1 MRKHLLK
8 TGLLLTVLALLV
20 LAGRHAAA
28 DAPNVNAKPSPVRVN
43 GDIYDQ
49 IESDLPLDKVSEWRA
64 KIAVGPNSNATVTID
79 LITDGGSGNQTDDG
93 VTSGTVSGQGTKI
106 AVEVFALGV
115 TTSLV
120 GVRIEFYFDASVLKF
135 DKAENSAFLFIL
147 PEATGASLAAT
158 APVTLPSSGF
168 LARAEFSTVADVTG
182 REFTLG
188 IKRVTLAESAASSD
202 VVTTTDAI
210 AFNATP
216 SPDFDG
222 DNMVGFSDFLAF
234 AGQYGSKRGDGRYQ
248 AKYDLDGNGAI
259 GFSDFLIFANS
270 YGQQVPPSGGG
281 ATVTIPD
288 ANLRTVITD
297 SLGKSRNASITRA
310 EMATLTRID
319 AYNKGIRN
327 LTGLEHATNLQ
338 RLGLGRVRVNDE
350 WVNSNDI
357 SNLSPLSNLTN
368 LTYLSLTSNSISD
381 ISELS
386 NLTNLTTLA
395 LGDNSISDIS
405 ALSNLTNLTG
415 LYLWEN
421 SISSISALSNLTNLT
436 YLSLRGNSISSIS
449 ALSNLTNLERL
460 WLYNNSILDISVL
473 SNLTNLT
480 YLGLSRNS
488 ILDISALS
496 NLTNLDRLTLWDNN
510 ISSISALSNLTNLTV
525 LSLSGNSISDISA
538 LSNLTNLTWLNL
550 RDNSISSISVLS
562 NLTNLT
568 ELGLGGNSI
577 SDISVLSNLTNLTIL
592 GLSDNSIS
600 DISALSNLTN
610 LTELYLWDN
619 SISSISALSNLTNLT
634 GLRLWGNSISSI
646 SALSNLTNLTWLGLS
661 DNSILDIS
669 ALSNLTNLTTLY
681 LWGNSISDISALSNL
696 TNLKELYIGSISI
709 SDISSLSG
717 LTNLTILFLDRN
729 GISDISVLS
738 NLTNLTG
745 LYLYNNSISDISPL
759 VANTGLGSGNTVN
772 LRRNPLSSTSINTHI
787 PALQRRGVIVGFDS
801 SSGSGGGGSSPD
813 LIVESPSVSD
823 NTLTTGQSFTL
834 SATVRNL
841 GMGSSAETTLRYYRS
856 SNATISTSDTEV
868 GTDSVSGLSALG
880 TSAESISLNAP
891 SSAGTYYYGA
901 CVESVSGESDTNNN
915 CSDGVS
921 VTVSSSSSGGG
932 GGSLGA
938 CRAGLVVNPNESCTY
953 KDDYTFSVSSS
964 GTGNIIGGGLFMSA
978 GTGIQ
983 ERGTING
990 VRWNFY
996 ASRNSSSNSWT
1007 IHTAE

>member
-1 MRKHLLK
+1 MRKHLLT

-28 DAPNVNAKPSPVRVN
+28 DAPNVNAKPSPDLRVN

-49 IESDLPLDKVSEWRA
+49 IESDLPFGKVSERRA
-64 KIAVGPNSNATVTID
+64 KIAAGSNATATVTID
-79 LITDGGSGNQTDDG
+79 LIPNGGAGNQTDDG

-120 GVRIEFYFDASVLKF
+120 GVRIEFDFDASVLKF

-147 PEATGASLAAT
+147 PEATGASLAAI

-222 DNMVGFSDFLAF
+222 DGTVGFSDFLAF

-288 ANLRTVITD
+288 ANLRAVITD
-297 SLGKSRNASITRA
+297 SLGKARNASITRA

-319 AYNKGIRN
+319 APNKGIRS

-338 RLGLGRVRVNDE
+338 RLGLSRVRVNDE
-350 WVNSNDI
+350 WINSNDI

-381 ISELS
+381 ISV
-386 NLTNLTTLA
+386 
-395 LGDNSISDIS
+395 
-405 ALSNLTNLTG
+405 LSNLTNLTG
-415 LYLWEN
+415 LDLGDN
-421 SISSISALSNLTNLT
+421 SIS
-436 YLSLRGNSISSIS
+436 
-449 ALSNLTNLERL
+449 
-460 WLYNNSILDISVL
+460 DISVL

-480 YLGLSRNS
+480 VLG
-488 ILDISALS
+488 
-496 NLTNLDRLTLWDNN
+496 
-510 ISSISALSNLTNLTV
+510 
-525 LSLSGNSISDISA
+525 LSGNSISDISA
-538 LSNLTNLTWLNL
+538 LSNLTNLT
-550 RDNSISSISVLS
+550 V
-562 NLTNLT
+562 
-568 ELGLGGNSI
+568 LGLWDNSI
-577 SDISVLSNLTNLTIL
+577 SDISVLSNLTNLT
-592 GLSDNSIS
+592 
-600 DISALSNLTN
+600 
-610 LTELYLWDN
+610 YLDLN
-619 SISSISALSNLTNLT
+619 
-634 GLRLWGNSISSI
+634 
-646 SALSNLTNLTWLGLS
+646 
-661 DNSILDIS
+661 
-669 ALSNLTNLTTLY
+669 
-681 LWGNSISDISALSNL
+681 
-696 TNLKELYIGSISI
+696 E
-709 SDISSLSG
+709 
-717 LTNLTILFLDRN
+717 
-729 GISDISVLS
+729 
-738 NLTNLTG
+738 
-745 LYLYNNSISDISPL
+745 NSISDISPL

-787 PALQRRGVIVGFDS
+787 PALQRRGVIVGFGS
-801 SSGSGGGGSSPD
+801 SSGSGGGGGSSPD

-834 SATVRNL
+834 SATVRNQ

-868 GTDSVSGLSALG
+868 GTDSVSGLSASG

-901 CVESVSGESDTNNN
+901 CVESVTGESDTNNN
-915 CSDGVS
+915 CSDAVS

-938 CRAGLVVNPNESCTY
+938 CRAGLVVNPGESCTY

-978 GTGIQ
+978 GNSIN

-990 VRWNFY
+990 VRWNFV
-996 ASRNSSSNSWT
+996 ASKNSGSNSWT
-1007 IHTAE
+1007 IHTAN